1 MEGVMKKH
9 VAVLFSSTLF
19 ILFVTGVSHAFL
31 FTDYQ
36 ILNQPLGG
44 GVYSYTY
51 THDTPGDF
59 EVPYD
64 TVNSASLTIKA
75 KNVSAEILGIE
86 DDLVFAECWLQGT
99 LNTETRHWLWG
110 YVTDPYSTT
119 TFNLDNFI
127 DVFTLGWD
135 TGDPLHITVAGL
147 ECGSLTLIDS
157 TFSLDYENGSAPVPE
172 PATLLLLGTG
182 LLGAAGLRRR
192 NRG

>member
-1 MEGVMKKH
+1 MKKNLA
-9 VAVLFSSTLF
+9 VVFSSFVFVLFIS
-19 ILFVTGVSHAFL
+19 GVSHAIL
-31 FTDYQ
+31 FSDYQ
-36 ILNQPLGG
+36 ALNQTLGG
-44 GVYSYTY
+44 GLYSYTY
-51 THDTPGDF
+51 THDTPEDF
-59 EVPYD
+59 QVPYD

-147 ECGSLTLIDS
+147 ECGSLTLVDS
-157 TFSLDYENGSAPVPE
+157 MFVLDYNNVSAPVPE

-192 NRG
+192 NRK